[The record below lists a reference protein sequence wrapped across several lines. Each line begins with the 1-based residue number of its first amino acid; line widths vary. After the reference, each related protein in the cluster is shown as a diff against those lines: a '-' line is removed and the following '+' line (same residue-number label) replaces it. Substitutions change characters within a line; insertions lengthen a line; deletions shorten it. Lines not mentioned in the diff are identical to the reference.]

1 MNVPYSIADRLFVG
15 PERENVQ
22 LSRALTEI
30 PYLTGRRGGSHSL
43 SDWAYSI
50 GVFHT
55 VLRYTLGERDKIDLL
70 DVGCGTGRLALAS
83 KLLLGQDGRYVGVDV
98 NAAEIEQCQRQY
110 SDSRFKFI
118 HLPHKNRVYASDQA
132 PTFEP
137 YPLDDNSFDVVTA
150 LSVWT
155 HLNEADATFYFREIA
170 RVLRPGGK
178 AIVTFFLLDKRYHA
192 FRQTSP
198 ASESAFTFRRP
209 DRYDFDRS
217 VDGSD
222 AWLYPAWAAQPEEA
236 IGVTPAGIQ
245 RLEARSGLRLA
256 DVKHGYWTEQVG
268 LHFQDILVFEKP
280 AAG

>member
-155 HLNEADATFYFREIA
+155 HLNEADATFYFRPSSRFSFWTSDITRFARPALRAKARSRSGDPIA
-170 RVLRPGGK
+170 TTSIGRSMALTRGSIRPGP
-178 AIVTFFLLDKRYHA
+178 R
-192 FRQTSP
+192 SP
-198 ASESAFTFRRP
+198 RKP
-209 DRYDFDRS
+209 S
-217 VDGSD
+217 V
-222 AWLYPAWAAQPEEA
+222 
-236 IGVTPAGIQ
+236 
-245 RLEARSGLRLA
+245 
-256 DVKHGYWTEQVG
+256 
-268 LHFQDILVFEKP
+268 
-280 AAG
+280 